1 MIRERCSSEAV
12 KVNSSGGI
20 HLALGEGV
28 PLPVTAPADIKSEGR
43 IDRSEMNKDRE
54 ETMST
59 ALQGD
64 KAILQALVSI
74 HNKKLKNTRNGY
86 YNVRRTQQ
94 QM

>member
-1 MIRERCSSEAV
+1 MEA
-12 KVNSSGGI
+12 SD
-20 HLALGEGV
+20 LTLGEGV

-54 ETMST
+54 ETSST

-64 KAILQALVSI
+64 KAILQALASS
-74 HNKKLKNTRNGY
+74 HNKKLNTRNGY
-86 YNVRRTQQ
+86 YNVGRTQQ